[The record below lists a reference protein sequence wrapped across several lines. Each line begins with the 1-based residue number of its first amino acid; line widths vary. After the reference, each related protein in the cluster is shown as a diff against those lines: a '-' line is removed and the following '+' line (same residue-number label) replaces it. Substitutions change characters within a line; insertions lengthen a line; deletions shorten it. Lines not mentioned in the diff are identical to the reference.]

1 LFLKFSK
8 SNQPGAVIVIT
19 LLSIIFWF
27 NPFIKDIGAQ
37 GTDGASMPLFLVME
51 YLLPHHPLILKIVG
65 FVLFLSIAFLINR
78 LNTKFIFIPERTY
91 LPAIIYIIII
101 CGLITKKELLPV
113 LPATIL
119 LLIAIERLLD
129 SYKTES
135 LSYNTFDAGL
145 LLGIGSLFYFPLS
158 YYMIF
163 IWSALLILRQFYW
176 REWLFT
182 LIGYFLSYAVL
193 YGIYYLIGR
202 DHGEIFRAIKTTLT
216 YHPLPCFTKVQWAMG
231 GYLVLLILIASRY
244 LIKIYSGKK
253 ILPRKA
259 YNLFLIIFL
268 LSIAIFVFVPSV
280 SIEIL
285 IVASVSVSLLIS
297 HVFITAKKSKWLII
311 LFDFFILSL
320 FAALYIK
327 L

>member
-27 NPFIKDIGAQ
+27 NPFIKDISTQ
-37 GTDGASMPLFLVME
+37 GSEVASMPLFLILE
-51 YLLPHHPLILKIVG
+51 YLLPHHPLVLKIMG
-65 FVLFLSIAFLINR
+65 FIIFLSIAFLINR

-101 CGLITKKELLPV
+101 CGLITKKELHPI

-119 LLIAIERLLD
+119 LLLAIERLLD

-145 LLGIGSLFYFPLS
+145 LLGIASLFYFPVS
-158 YYMIF
+158 FYMIF

-176 REWLFT
+176 REWLYT

-193 YGIYYLIGR
+193 FGIYYFIGR
-202 DHGEIFRAIKTTLT
+202 DHGEVFRAVKTTFT
-216 YHPLPCFTKVQWAMG
+216 YHPCPYLTKVQWAMG

-244 LIKIYSGKK
+244 MIKISPGKK

-268 LSIAIFVFVPSV
+268 LSIAAFVFIPSV

-285 IVASVSVSLLIS
+285 IIATVSVSLLIS
-297 HVFITAKKSKWLII
+297 HVFITAMKSRWLVI
-311 LFDFFILSL
+311 LFDLFILSL
-320 FAALYIK
+320 FAALYLKI
-327 L
+327 